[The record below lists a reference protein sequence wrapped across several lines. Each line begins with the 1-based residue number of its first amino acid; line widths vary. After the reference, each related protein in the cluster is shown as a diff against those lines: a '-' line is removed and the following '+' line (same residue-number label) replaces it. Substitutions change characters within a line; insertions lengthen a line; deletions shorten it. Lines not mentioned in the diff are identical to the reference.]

1 MTWFSGVMWRGGLVE
16 DRRSV
21 AEVSDGESRRKLV
34 LKA

>member
-1 MTWFSGVMWRGGLVE
+1 MVFGRDMERGLVE

-34 LKA
+34 